1 MAMYIDFIKNN
12 YLDIPDDERQDYI
25 DRDKKALVGIIQEK
39 IAQDAENIV
48 ERWYKLSNI
57 GFLSQQEKFLDLL
70 KEAEQLYS
78 FGFYT
83 GTTAVV
89 GIACEEYCRY
99 LVAEHNLTDEK
110 TQEKRI
116 DKLHN
121 CGVITSD
128 IKDALHTVRKLRN
141 DCMHYNNS
149 FKKLNEEKLEQ
160 RAFDMI
166 VQYKVCLAPLAV
178 KIDDRS
184 EKELI
189 TDFVKTKKSN
199 LREYLYKHRNILYQT
214 KNVNLQID
222 PHMDNMVF
230 VSVYFIDEIDISE
243 LFHEMTLIDL
253 NRPCPVVVDLTL
265 PQCEMVKSLKLEEGY
280 LITATLVSAV
290 SSIGQTEECLLLKIE
305 DVSRMTYEL
314 EDIFPS

>member
-1 MAMYIDFIKNN
+1 MYIDFIKNN
-12 YLDIPDDERQDYI
+12 YLDIPDAERQAYI
-25 DRDKKALVGIIQEK
+25 DRDKKALVCIIQEK

-70 KEAEQLYS
+70 KEAEQIFS

-83 GTTAVV
+83 GTIAVV

-116 DKLHN
+116 GKLYN
-121 CGVITSD
+121 CGVITND

-141 DCMHYNNS
+141 DCMHYNSS
-149 FKKLNEEKLEQ
+149 FRQLSEKELEQ
-160 RAFDMI
+160 HAFDMI

-178 KIDDRS
+178 EVNDRS
-184 EKELI
+184 EEELI

-199 LREYLYKHRNILYQT
+199 LREYLYKHRNILHQA
-214 KNVNLQID
+214 KDINLQIK
-222 PHMDNMVF
+222 PPVNNMVF
-230 VSVYFIDEIDISE
+230 VSVYFIAEIDISE
-243 LFHEMTLIDL
+243 YFHEMTLI
-253 NRPCPVVVDLTL
+253 NR
-265 PQCEMVKSLKLEEGY
+265 K
-280 LITATLVSAV
+280 
-290 SSIGQTEECLLLKIE
+290 
-305 DVSRMTYEL
+305 R
-314 EDIFPS
+314 